1 MQHAAAQT
9 YKNVANDTSSARE
22 LEASLLLKSAARI
35 QSIHDGW
42 EARKT
47 ELADALLFNRKLWT
61 IFLDSILRDDN
72 PLPIEVRQNVCSLSV
87 FVINRT
93 IKLAGDPKPE
103 GLGSLININRQLA
116 AGLLGRA

>member
-1 MQHAAAQT
+1 MQQLAAQA
-9 YKNVANDTSSARE
+9 YKKVANETSSARE
-22 LEASLLLKSAARI
+22 LEATLLLNSAARI
-35 QSIHDGW
+35 QSIRDSWDG
-42 EARKT
+42 RKA

-61 IFLDSILRDDN
+61 IFIDAILRDDN
-72 PLPIEVRQNVCSLSV
+72 PLPIEVRQNVCSLGV

-93 IKLAGDPKPE
+93 IKLTGDPKPE